1 MYFIINSLCREGR
14 YKALITTGIHLQRIT
29 GERWQCMATSSLA
42 FSRSPWPF
50 FFFFLNLCSKGIRT
64 VPDAGDNWKEEWG
77 KFCDNPHP
85 DK

>member
-1 MYFIINSLCREGR
+1 MAVYGHQFP
-14 YKALITTGIHLQRIT
+14 GILQIP
-29 GERWQCMATSSLA
+29 LA
-42 FSRSPWPF
+42 F